1 MKFATIVHL
10 GQPVCVVLMGD
21 GGLSPL
27 STIRPELN
35 GIRDLLLMDENSL
48 RDLEVAAASGKGQIS
63 VSSAHWIAPVPDPP
77 QMLFVALNNS
87 GLDRDLV
94 YRPDFPAYF
103 PKLPSALNGHGQPI
117 DLYPHYGLTH
127 PEAEL
132 GIVIGRGGR
141 HIPLDSALGHVFG
154 YTVVNDV
161 TSVGMRKEDAIFGKQ
176 LMPSADGG
184 FKLKEEHFLYQGRYK
199 NADGFAPMGPFV
211 VHKSHIADP
220 MNLQV
225 RAWIDDEL
233 VADDDTSSYHF
244 TVAEVVSWISHHS
257 TLRTGD
263 IISLGTALNP
273 VGQMKPLSHGNINE
287 RGEVV
292 RVEIEGVGILSN
304 PVRRLPLADPREHF
318 FRHKRFRSRLA
329 VEESAAD
336 ASAYRQIDRPIN

>member
-1 MKFATIVHL
+1 MKFATIVHR
-10 GQPVCVVLMGD
+10 GQPACVVLMGD

-35 GIRDLLLMDENSL
+35 RIEDVLLLDERAL
-48 RDLEVAAASGKGQIS
+48 RSVELAASAGGGLFS
-63 VSSAHWIAPVPDPP
+63 VHSVQLMAPVPDPP

-117 DLYPHYGLTH
+117 NLYPHYGLTH

-132 GIVIGRGGR
+132 GIVIGRGGH
-141 HIPLDSALGHVFG
+141 HIPLDSALEHVFG

-176 LMPSADGG
+176 LMPTADGAMNY
-184 FKLKEEHFLYQGRYK
+184 KEEHFLYQGRYK
-199 NADGFAPMGPFV
+199 NADGFAPMGPFL

-220 MNLQV
+220 MKLKV
-225 RAWIDDEL
+225 KAWIDEEL

-244 TVAEVVSWISHHS
+244 TVAEVISWISHHS

-273 VGQMKPLSHGNINE
+273 AGEMKPLSYGNLNQ
-287 RGEVV
+287 RGDVV
-292 RVEIEGVGILSN
+292 TVEIEGVGTLSN
-304 PVRRLPLADPREHF
+304 PVRRLPMADPREHF
-318 FRHKRFRSRLA
+318 SSHKRFRSRLA
-329 VEESAAD
+329 IERRDS
-336 ASAYRQIDRPIN
+336 